1 MVQTTQTPR
10 SNPLRTSP
18 RLRTIVSFSLIM
30 LCLAL
35 LWEGYKWMGQTTGG
49 VWPGTN
55 IELPVRTNNRAMP
68 HLWDIA
74 AALFRPARTG
84 ANEQILLFRLLEA
97 GMFTLR
103 SAFTGFIVGSAFGFS
118 LAIWFIR
125 SPLAE
130 RGLMP
135 YVVASQT
142 VPLIAIAPMV
152 VIWGGKAGL
161 PTWISVA
168 IISSYLAF
176 FPVAINAL
184 RGLRSPPAT
193 ATELM
198 RSYAATPREVLTK
211 LQIPAALPFLFP
223 ALKIAATASVIG
235 AIIGELPA
243 GLSTGLGRQ
252 LLQFA
257 STFSSAPEKLFAAV
271 VIAALLGLAFVGLVA
286 LLERRL
292 IPPTRRV
299 ADEADAAAVALA
311 AAG

>member
-1 MVQTTQTPR
+1 MAQTTRPEQKTLLGA
-10 SNPLRTSP
+10 SQ
-18 RLRTIVSFSLIM
+18 RLRTIVSFSLIV
-30 LCLAL
+30 LTLAL
-35 LWEGYKWMGQTTGG
+35 LWEGYKWMGQATGG

-55 IELPVRTNNRAMP
+55 IGLPVRTNNRAMP

-84 ANEQILLFRLLEA
+84 ADEQILLVKLLTA
-97 GMFTLR
+97 GLFTLR
-103 SAFTGFIVGSAFGFS
+103 SAFTGFVVGSAFGFT

-168 IISSYLAF
+168 IISSYLSF
-176 FPVAINAL
+176 FPVAINGL
-184 RGLRSPPAT
+184 RGLRSPQAT
-193 ATELM
+193 AAELM
-198 RSYAATPREVLTK
+198 RSYAATPRQVLTK
-211 LQIPAALPFLFP
+211 LQVPAALPYLFP

-252 LLQFA
+252 LLSFA
-257 STFSSAPEKLFAAV
+257 SSFSSAPEKLFGAV
-271 VIAALLGLAFVGLVA
+271 VIAALLGLSFVGLVA

-292 IPPTRRV
+292 IPPTRRLS
-299 ADEADAAAVALA
+299 DDPELAVMAKT
-311 AAG
+311 G

>member
-1 MVQTTQTPR
+1 VQASQTAR

-18 RLRTIVSFSLIM
+18 RLRTIVSFTLIM
-30 LCLAL
+30 LTLAVM
-35 LWEGYKWMGQTTGG
+35 WESYKWMGQTTGG
-49 VWPGTN
+49 FWPGTN
-55 IELPVRTNNRAMP
+55 IGLPVRTNNRAMP
-68 HLWDIA
+68 HLWDIG
-74 AALFRPARTG
+74 AALFRPARSG
-84 ANEQILLFRLLEA
+84 ADQEILLATLLKA
-97 GMFTLR
+97 GLFTLR
-103 SAFTGFIVGSAFGFS
+103 SAFTGFVVGSAFGFS
-118 LAIWFIR
+118 IAIWFIR

-142 VPLIAIAPMV
+142 VPLIAIAPIV

-161 PTWISVA
+161 PAWISVA
-168 IISSYLAF
+168 IVSAYLSF

-193 ATELM
+193 ASELM
-198 RSYAATPREVLTK
+198 RSYAATPRETLTK

-243 GLSTGLGRQ
+243 GLSVGMGRA
-252 LLQFA
+252 LLSFA
-257 STFSSAPEKLFAAV
+257 SSFSSAPEKLFGAV
-271 VIAALLGLAFVGLVA
+271 LIAALLGLAFVGIVA

-299 ADEADAAAVALA
+299 ANEADVSGVSLA
-311 AAG
+311 GAR

>member
-1 MVQTTQTPR
+1 MVQTTQNTR
-10 SNPLRTSP
+10 SNVLRASP
-18 RLRTIVSFSLIM
+18 RLRTIISFSLI
-30 LCLAL
+30 LVTLAL
-35 LWEGYKWMGQTTGG
+35 LWEGYKWLGQTTDG

-55 IELPVRTNNRAMP
+55 IGLPVRTNNRAMP

-74 AALFRPARTG
+74 AALFRPARSG
-84 ANEQILLFRLLEA
+84 ANQEILLLTLVKA
-97 GMFTLR
+97 GLFTLR
-103 SAFTGFIVGSAFGFS
+103 SAFTGFVVGSAFGFF
-118 LAIWFIR
+118 LAVTFVR

-130 RGLMP
+130 RGFMP

-152 VIWGGKAGL
+152 VIWGGQAGL
-161 PTWISVA
+161 PPWISVA
-168 IISSYLAF
+168 IISSYLSF

-193 ATELM
+193 ASELM

-243 GLSTGLGRQ
+243 GLSVGMGRA
-252 LLQFA
+252 LLSFA
-257 STFSSAPEKLFAAV
+257 SSFSSAPEKLFGAV
-271 VIAALLGLAFVGLVA
+271 LIAALLGLTFVALVA

-299 ADEADAAAVALA
+299 AVEPEILLTGS
-311 AAG
+311 AG

>member
-1 MVQTTQTPR
+1 MVEPAQKSRR
-10 SNPLRTSP
+10 SWRRMPARV
-18 RLRTIVSFSLIM
+18 RTILSFTAILVV
-30 LCLAL
+30 LAL
-35 LWEGYKWMGQTTGG
+35 LWESYKWLGQTTGG

-55 IELPVRTNNRAMP
+55 IALPVRTNNRAMP
-68 HLWDIA
+68 HLWDIV
-74 AALFRPARTG
+74 AALFRPARRG
-84 ANEQILLFRLLEA
+84 GDEVLLVTLLKA
-97 GMFTLR
+97 GLFTLR
-103 SAFTGFIVGSAFGFS
+103 SAFTGFVVGSAFGFT

-152 VIWGGKAGL
+152 VIWGGQIGM
-161 PTWISVA
+161 PTWLSVA
-168 IISSYLAF
+168 VISSYLSF

-198 RSYAATPREVLTK
+198 RSYAAKPNEVLTK

-243 GLSTGLGRQ
+243 GLSVGLGRA
-252 LLQFA
+252 LLSFA
-257 STFSSAPEKLFAAV
+257 SSFSSAPEKLFGAV
-271 VIAALLGLAFVGLVA
+271 LVAALLGLSFVGLVA
-286 LLERRL
+286 LAERRL
-292 IPPTRRV
+292 IPSTLR
-299 ADEADAAAVALA
+299 
-311 AAG
+311 

>member
-1 MVQTTQTPR
+1 MVQTTPSAR
-10 SNPLRTSP
+10 SKPLRSP
-18 RLRTIVSFSLIM
+18 HRLRTIVSFSLIV
-30 LCLAL
+30 LTLAL

-55 IELPVRTNNRAMP
+55 VGLPVRTNNRAMP

-74 AALFRPARTG
+74 AALFRPARSG
-84 ANEQILLFRLLEA
+84 ANEEILLLTLIKA
-97 GMFTLR
+97 GLFTLR

-152 VIWGGKAGL
+152 VIWGGQAGL
-161 PTWISVA
+161 PAWVSVA
-168 IISSYLAF
+168 IISSYLSF

-193 ATELM
+193 ASELM
-198 RSYAATPREVLTK
+198 RSYAATPREILTK

-243 GLSTGLGRQ
+243 GLSVGMGRA
-252 LLQFA
+252 LLSFA
-257 STFSSAPEKLFAAV
+257 SSFSSAPEKLFGAV
-271 VIAALLGLAFVGLVA
+271 LIASLLGLTFVGLVA

-292 IPPTRRV
+292 IPPTRRLGEEPDMLV
-299 ADEADAAAVALA
+299 PGTARA
-311 AAG
+311 

>member
-1 MVQTTQTPR
+1 MVQTTQTGR
-10 SNPLRTSP
+10 SKPLRTSH

-30 LCLAL
+30 LTLAL
-35 LWEGYKWMGQTTGG
+35 LWEGYKWMGQTTDG

-55 IELPVRTNNRAMP
+55 IGLPVRTNNRAMP

-84 ANEQILLFRLLEA
+84 KDQEILLLTLLRA
-97 GMFTLR
+97 GIFTLR
-103 SAFTGFIVGSAFGFS
+103 SAFTGFVVGSAFGFS
-118 LAIWFIR
+118 LAVWFIR

-152 VIWGGKAGL
+152 VIWGGQAGL
-161 PTWISVA
+161 PPWMSVA
-168 IISSYLAF
+168 IISSYLSF

-193 ATELM
+193 ASKLR

-243 GLSTGLGRQ
+243 GLSVGMGRA
-252 LLQFA
+252 LLSFA
-257 STFSSAPEKLFAAV
+257 SSFSSAPEKLFGAV
-271 VIAALLGLAFVGLVA
+271 LIAALLGLTFVGLVA

-292 IPPTRRV
+292 IPPTRRLANETDV
-299 ADEADAAAVALA
+299 AVVALA
-311 AAG
+311 GAG

>member
-1 MVQTTQTPR
+1 
-10 SNPLRTSP
+10 
-18 RLRTIVSFSLIM
+18 M
-30 LCLAL
+30 LTLAL
-35 LWEGYKWMGQTTGG
+35 LWESYKWMGQTTGG
-49 VWPGTN
+49 VWPGTS
-55 IELPVRTNNRAMP
+55 IGLPVRTNNRAMP
-68 HLWDIA
+68 HLWDIG
-74 AALFRPARTG
+74 AALFRPARSG
-84 ANEQILLFRLLEA
+84 ADQEILLLTLLKA

-103 SAFTGFIVGSAFGFS
+103 SAFTGFLVGSAFGFS

-152 VIWGGKAGL
+152 VIWGGQAGL
-161 PTWISVA
+161 PAWLSVA
-168 IISSYLAF
+168 IISSYLSF

-193 ATELM
+193 ASELM
-198 RSYAATPREVLTK
+198 RSYAATPREILTK

-243 GLSTGLGRQ
+243 GLSVGMGRA
-252 LLQFA
+252 LLSFA
-257 STFSSAPEKLFAAV
+257 SSFSSAPEKLFGAV
-271 VIAALLGLAFVGLVA
+271 LIAALLGLTFVGLVA

-292 IPPTRRV
+292 IPPTRRL
-299 ADEADAAAVALA
+299 ADETEIAVVARPMTA
-311 AAG
+311 

>member
-1 MVQTTQTPR
+1 MSQPSQPERKTLLR
-10 SNPLRTSP
+10 SSP
-18 RLRTIVSFSLIM
+18 RLRTIVSFTLI
-30 LCLAL
+30 LFTLAL
-35 LWEGYKWMGQTTGG
+35 LWEAYKWMGQTTGG

-55 IELPVRTNNRAMP
+55 LGLPVNTNNRAMP

-74 AALFRPARTG
+74 AALFRPARSG
-84 ANEQILLFRLLEA
+84 ADEQILLIKLLTA
-97 GMFTLR
+97 GLFTLR
-103 SAFTGFIVGSAFGFS
+103 SAFTGFIVGSAFGFT

-168 IISSYLAF
+168 IISSYLSF
-176 FPVAINAL
+176 FPVAINGL

-193 ATELM
+193 AAELM
-198 RSYAATPREVLTK
+198 RSYAATPRQVLTK
-211 LQIPAALPFLFP
+211 LQVPAALPYLFP
-223 ALKIAATASVIG
+223 ALKVAATASVIG

-252 LLQFA
+252 LLSFA
-257 STFSSAPEKLFAAV
+257 SSFSSAPEKLFGAV
-271 VIAALLGLAFVGLVA
+271 VIAALLGLSFVGLVV

-292 IPPTRRV
+292 IPPTRRLSDDPELTMV
-299 ADEADAAAVALA
+299 AKT
-311 AAG
+311 G

>member
-1 MVQTTQTPR
+1 MVDPTQQTPR
-10 SNPLRTSP
+10 GLLQVSP
-18 RLRTIVSFSLIM
+18 RLRTVLSFSLI
-30 LCLAL
+30 LLAL
-35 LWEGYKWMGQTTGG
+35 AVLWEAYKWMGQTTDG

-55 IELPVRTNNRAMP
+55 LGLPVRTNNRAMP
-68 HLWDIA
+68 HLWDIV
-74 AALFRPARTG
+74 AALFRPARRG
-84 ANEQILLFRLLEA
+84 ASEVLLVTLLRA
-97 GMFTLR
+97 GLFTLR
-103 SAFTGFIVGSAFGFS
+103 SAFAGFVVGSAFGFF

-152 VIWGGKAGL
+152 VIWGGQVGL

-168 IISSYLAF
+168 VISSYLSF

-193 ATELM
+193 ASELM
-198 RSYAATPREVLTK
+198 KSYAAKPREVLTK

-223 ALKIAATASVIG
+223 ALKIAATAAVIG

-243 GLSTGLGRQ
+243 GLSQGMGRA
-252 LLQFA
+252 LLSFA
-257 STFSSAPEKLFAAV
+257 SSFSSAPEKLFGAV
-271 VIAALLGLAFVGLVA
+271 FVAALLGLSFVGLVTLA
-286 LLERRL
+286 ERRL
-292 IPPTRRV
+292 IPATRRISH
-299 ADEADAAAVALA
+299 DPEIAALVTV
-311 AAG
+311 GSG

>member
-1 MVQTTQTPR
+1 
-10 SNPLRTSP
+10 
-18 RLRTIVSFSLIM
+18 M
-30 LCLAL
+30 LTLAL
-35 LWEGYKWMGQTTGG
+35 LWEGYKWVGQSTGG
-49 VWPGTN
+49 VWPGTD
-55 IELPVRTNNRAMP
+55 IGLPVHTNNRAMP

-84 ANEQILLFRLLEA
+84 ANQEILLVTLLKA

-103 SAFTGFIVGSAFGFS
+103 SAFAGFVVGSLFGFS
-118 LAIWFIR
+118 LAVWFIR

-152 VIWGGKAGL
+152 VIWGGKAGF
-161 PTWISVA
+161 PAWVSVA
-168 IISSYLAF
+168 IVSSYLSF

-193 ATELM
+193 ASELM
-198 RSYAATPREVLTK
+198 RSYAATPREILTK

-243 GLSTGLGRQ
+243 GLSVGMGRS
-252 LLQFA
+252 LLSFA
-257 STFSSAPEKLFAAV
+257 SSFSSAPEKLFGAV
-271 VIAALLGLAFVGLVA
+271 LIATLLGLMFVGLVA

-292 IPPTRRV
+292 IPPTRRL
-299 ADEADAAAVALA
+299 ADETDIAAVAMA
-311 AAG
+311 TT